1 MTEQPSNHFG
11 SRAMKLTTAPG
22 VEDKDA
28 NPSIGQADR
37 VKEQASGRI
46 PMSAP
51 QLKLLLPSIPGY
63 HSHWLNDTSGRIA
76 AALQGGYEF
85 ISAEEVHVNS
95 RDLGGD
101 PASSGQTDMGS
112 RVSVVVGSDERGNP
126 LRAYAMKIREEW
138 YKADQAAIQ
147 ARTDGVED
155 AMRQGKTSGGQGADN
170 SNRYVKTVNLK
181 SSYQRSA

>member
-1 MTEQPSNHFG
+1 MTEENHFG
-11 SRAMKLTTAPG
+11 ARAMKLQTAPG
-22 VEDKDA
+22 VEEKDA
-28 NPSIGQADR
+28 NPSIGQKDRIAD
-37 VKEQASGRI
+37 QASGRI

-51 QLKLLLPSIPGY
+51 QLKLLLPAIPGM
-63 HSHWLNDTSGRIA
+63 HCHWLNDTAGRIQ

-85 ISAEEVHVNS
+85 IKPEEVHVNP
-95 RDLGGD
+95 RDLAGD
-101 PASSGQTDMGS
+101 PAASGVTDMGS
-112 RVSVVVGSDERGNP
+112 RVSVVVGSDDRGNP

-155 AMRQGKTSGGQGADN
+155 AMRQGRTSGGQGADN

-181 SSYQRSA
+181 SSYSRSA

>member
-1 MTEQPSNHFG
+1 MTEPTLPSFG
-11 SRAMKLTTAPG
+11 ARAMKLASAPH
-22 VEDKDA
+22 VEEKDN
-28 NPSIGQADR
+28 NPSIGQEDR
-37 VKEQASGRI
+37 VAAQASGRI

-51 QLKLLLPSIPGY
+51 QLKLLLPAIPGY
-63 HSHWLNDTSGRIA
+63 HCHWLNDTSGRLA

-85 ISAEEVHVNS
+85 IKPEEVHVNP
-95 RDLGGD
+95 RDLAGD
-101 PASSGQTDMGS
+101 PASSGTTDMGT
-112 RVSVVVGSDERGNP
+112 RVSVVVGSDEHGNP

-147 ARTDGVED
+147 ARSDGIED
-155 AMRQGKTSGGQGADN
+155 AMRQGRVAGGQGGDS